1 MKRTRMVVKHSNL
14 TDKHWRKI
22 ANWLPKPHA
31 KGRRRSICRRSVV
44 NAILYI
50 NRTGCGWR
58 YLPCDVPNWNPVYGL
73 FRQWAAS
80 GVWQRINDHLREQ
93 VRLDAGRKRSP
104 TAAIIDS
111 QSPKTAEA
119 DGPRGYDGG
128 KKVTGR
134 KRQLVVDTLGPERR
148 SVGSDSL
155 VGACQISAR
164 GLGGCGLPGDGSMG
178 EGAVRLMCGTGAA
191 SPFRQ
196 K

>member
-31 KGRRRSICRRSVV
+31 KGRRLSICRRSVV

-58 YLPCDVPNWNPVYGL
+58 YLPCDVPNWNTVYGL

-93 VRLDAGRKRSP
+93 GRKRSP

-111 QSPKTAEA
+111 QSTKTAEA
-119 DGPRGYDGG
+119 DGPKMMKEYGYAYP
-128 KKVTGR
+128 
-134 KRQLVVDTLGPERR
+134 Q
-148 SVGSDSL
+148 
-155 VGACQISAR
+155 
-164 GLGGCGLPGDGSMG
+164 
-178 EGAVRLMCGTGAA
+178 VRTAFIPNCENIWFQSRPDA
-191 SPFRQ
+191 